1 MGYNNIP
8 ASQKELQTVPEM
20 CHVWLFSVQSTPNRP
35 WFASGVVRHIKLP
48 PGLYRLFFFF
58 SWFFSVRCTDQG
70 WLLFSGRSKP
80 VFFFFYFF
88 LSTSRILFCS
98 VLFCVCVCVCVCVC
112 LCLSVSVCPLITPS
126 FVLWRFYFL
135 SLFFCL
141 CLPAGLFLSVGGLAT
156 DWRIHWRWPAMQI
169 ALEIVLCSVGQYT
182 SFTWHE
188 YVSLSLVPVPIHT
201 LPSRCSEPPGLV
213 FPFFFSII
221 PCQC

>member
-70 WLLFSGRSKP
+70 WLLFSGGSKP

-98 VLFCVCVCVCVCVC
+98 VLFCVCVCVCVCLCLC
-112 LCLSVSVCPLITPS
+112 LCLSVCLSVDHSLRSFFDVSISYLCFSVSVCLPVCS
-126 FVLWRFYFL
+126 CLWVGL
-135 SLFFCL
+135 QQTDGSIDVD
-141 CLPAGLFLSVGGLAT
+141 LPCRS
-156 DWRIHWRWPAMQI
+156 HWK
-169 ALEIVLCSVGQYT
+169 
-182 SFTWHE
+182 
-188 YVSLSLVPVPIHT
+188 
-201 LPSRCSEPPGLV
+201 
-213 FPFFFSII
+213 
-221 PCQC
+221 